1 VPLRKTIATI
11 SGPLVRAARWL
22 VEPSRAVTDCEQRRS
37 AGILAGTLSALIVTV
52 GLLLLF
58 APLRRP
64 GLLLGLLGFFIAG
77 YLLSRTRL
85 HRISGIA
92 MLVVCSLTPFASV
105 VSRASGDGETLMQI
119 LAWLSVGIL
128 LSSVLFSV
136 RVTALIAI
144 LDLAGVAAIAVWPGV
159 SDRAALVAPAMFVL
173 TLGFLTVTAA
183 AVRDRDRAR
192 IEEQSRRL
200 AENEARFRS
209 LFAATIES
217 IAICEHG
224 RIVEVNAAFE
234 ALFGH
239 GAGEVAGMPI
249 AGLLAH
255 PGALPAGGE
264 RDVTRQAVGR
274 RKDGS
279 TFPMELRWKS
289 DHAYQGR
296 RVEVLALHDITER
309 KRVEHA
315 LIEAKDHAEAA
326 AQAKTAF
333 LTNMSHELRTPM
345 NAVIGMTGLLLESAL
360 EPGQRDC
367 VETIRDSG
375 DALLAI
381 INDILDC
388 AQIEA
393 GKLVLAHERFDLHHC
408 IESAL
413 DLAAGAAVPKQL
425 DLACVLDPALPQAVI
440 GDEARM
446 RQILVQLLGNAI
458 KFTERGHVT
467 LSVRVSDAGAEPS
480 APWELEVAVED
491 TGIGIARAQEAQ
503 LFQSFRQ
510 VDGSR
515 SRRYGGTGL
524 GLAISKY
531 LVEHMGGKI
540 WVESRAGVGSTF
552 RFSARL
558 PVADRA
564 PPAYL
569 AAAPAELA
577 GRRVLIVDDCPAVR
591 DAIRH
596 HAARWGMHTEEA
608 ASGADLHALASLGH
622 VFDAMLIDRRLAD
635 IERPMLAPLLAPV
648 LGPGGGSGP
657 GASGAGRDRRVIAL
671 VHAGLVPASPQV
683 AELAGL
689 ELDKPVKPER
699 LHGALRAALDPR
711 RASEPALPAVVA
723 TTGAVANAG
732 RALRILVAEDNL
744 VNQKLMRLLLGRLGY
759 RADVVANGREAVEA
773 VQRQHYDVVL
783 MDLHMPEMDGMQA
796 TSYIRARLGAQ
807 PRIIAVTAD
816 VLDETQARCMAVGMD
831 AYLTKPVDVADL
843 TAVLHRV

>member
-1 VPLRKTIATI
+1 VTSRNIIETI
-11 SGPLVRAARWL
+11 SDPLARAARSL
-22 VEPSRAVTDCEQRRS
+22 TEPSRAVTDPHQRRS
-37 AGILAGTLSALIVTV
+37 ARILAGTLIVSV
-52 GLLLLF
+52 GSILLF
-58 APLRRP
+58 APSRVP
-64 GLLLGLLGFFIAG
+64 GVLVALLGILTIG
-77 YLLSRTRL
+77 YVLSRTQL
-85 HRISGIA
+85 HRICGVA
-92 MLVVCSLTPFASV
+92 VLVACSLTPFAGAV
-105 VSRASGDGETLMQI
+105 I
-119 LAWLSVGIL
+119 LSPLAGKAGAPVQSLVWLGVGVL
-128 LSSVLFSV
+128 VSSVLFSV
-136 RVTALIAI
+136 RVTALLVV
-144 LDLAGVAAIAVWPGV
+144 LDLAGVALLAVWPGW
-159 SDRAALVAPAMFVL
+159 ANPAELLQPAMFVL
-173 TLGFLTVTAA
+173 TIGFLTVAAA
-183 AVRDRDRAR
+183 AVRDRDRGR
-192 IEEQSRRL
+192 IEEQSGRL

-209 LFAATIES
+209 LFAATVES

-224 RIVEVNAAFE
+224 RIVEVNPAFE

-239 GAGEVAGMPI
+239 GADELAGMSV
-249 AGLLAH
+249 ADLLAD
-255 PGALPAGGE
+255 PGALPGDGE
-264 RDVTRQAVGR
+264 WDATRQAMGR

-279 TFPMELRWKS
+279 TFPVQLTAKS

-296 RVEVLALHDITER
+296 AVEVLAIHDITER
-309 KRVEHA
+309 RRVEAA

-345 NAVIGMTGLLLESAL
+345 NAVIGMTGLLLESDID
-360 EPGQRDC
+360 PGQRDC

-393 GKLVLAHERFDLHHC
+393 GKLVLAHERFDLHRC
-408 IESAL
+408 IDSAL
-413 DLAAGAAVPKQL
+413 ELAAGAAVPKQL
-425 DLACVLDPALPQAVI
+425 DVVCVLDPALPRAVI

-467 LSVRVSDAGAEPS
+467 LSARVQARVEEQDG
-480 APWELEVAVED
+480 PWELAVAVED
-491 TGIGIARAQEAQ
+491 TGIGINRGEEAQ

-552 RFSARL
+552 RFSVRL
-558 PVADRA
+558 PVADPA

-569 AAAPAELA
+569 AASPAGLA
-577 GRRVLIVDDCPAVR
+577 GRRLLIVDDCPAVR
-591 DAIRH
+591 DAVRH
-596 HAARWGMHTEEA
+596 HAALWGMQVDEA
-608 ASGADLHALASLGH
+608 ASREDLHALAFQGK
-622 VFDAMLIDRRLAD
+622 VFDVALVDPDVDGIDRAV
-635 IERPMLAPLLAPV
+635 LAPI
-648 LGPGGGSGP
+648 LGPE
-657 GASGAGRDRRVIAL
+657 RRIIAL
-671 VHAGLVPASPQV
+671 IHTGAHAGAASV
-683 AELAGL
+683 SARLAELAWRA
-689 ELDKPVKPER
+689 LDKPIRPER
-699 LHGALRAALDPR
+699 LHDVLWAALDAR
-711 RASEPALPAVVA
+711 RASEPAQPALVPAGVA
-723 TTGAVANAG
+723 TAVATAADAS

-759 RADVVANGREAVEA
+759 RADIVANGREAVEA

-796 TSYIRARLGAQ
+796 TSYIRARLGAR

-816 VLDETQARCMAVGMD
+816 VLDETQARCLAAGMD

>member
-1 VPLRKTIATI
+1 MTSRTFNQTI
-11 SGPLVRAARWL
+11 SGPLARAARAL
-22 VEPSRAVTDCEQRRS
+22 TEPSRAVADPEQRRS
-37 AGILAGTLSALIVTV
+37 ARILAGTLLALIVML
-52 GLLLLF
+52 GLRF
-58 APLRRP
+58 VVAAAFRP
-64 GLLLGLLGFFIAG
+64 EVIIALLGVLAVG
-77 YLLSRTRL
+77 YFVSRTRL
-85 HRISGIA
+85 HRACGVA
-92 MLVVCSLTPFASV
+92 MLVAFSVAPMASAAAISRQTGDAAAVTQVLSWLTVA
-105 VSRASGDGETLMQI
+105 
-119 LAWLSVGIL
+119 IL
-128 LSSVLFSV
+128 LSSVLFSGRV
-136 RVTALIAI
+136 AALVTALH
-144 LDLAGVAAIAVWPGV
+144 LAGMTLLAVWPGGPQL
-159 SDRAALVAPAMFVL
+159 SALMLPAMLVL
-173 TLGFLTVTAA
+173 MVGVLTVTAA
-183 AVRDRDRAR
+183 AVRDRQRRRIAEQAR
-192 IEEQSRRL
+192 HL

-209 LFAATIES
+209 LFAATVES
-217 IAICEHG
+217 IAICERG
-224 RIVEVNAAFE
+224 RIVEVNPAFE

-239 GAGEVAGMPI
+239 GADEI
-249 AGLLAH
+249 AGTSVADLLVDPA
-255 PGALPAGGE
+255 ALPAEGE
-264 RDVTRQAVGR
+264 RDTTRQAVAR
-274 RKDGS
+274 RKDGG
-279 TFPMELRWKS
+279 TFPVQLTIKS

-309 KRVEHA
+309 RRVEDA

-360 EPGQRDC
+360 DPGQRDC

-413 DLAAGAAVPKQL
+413 DLAAGAALPKQL
-425 DLACVLDPALPQAVI
+425 DVACMLDPALPRAVV
-440 GDEARM
+440 GDEARV
-446 RQILVQLLGNAI
+446 RQILVQLLGNAV

-467 LSVRVSDAGAEPS
+467 LSARVSAGGAQGETQGG
-480 APWELEVAVED
+480 PWELEVTVED
-491 TGIGIARAQEAQ
+491 TGIGITRAQEAQ

-531 LVEHMGGKI
+531 LIEHLGGRI

-552 RFSARL
+552 RFTVRL
-558 PVADRA
+558 PVVDPA

-569 AAAPAELA
+569 AASPAELA
-577 GRRVLIVDDCPAVR
+577 GQRLLIVDDCPAIR
-591 DAIRH
+591 DAVRH
-596 HAARWGMHTEEA
+596 YAARWGMHTEEA
-608 ASGADLHALASLGH
+608 ASREDLHALAFQGR
-622 VFDAMLIDRRLAD
+622 VFDVVMIDRHLAGID
-635 IERPMLAPLLAPV
+635 RAVLAPLLGRAGAPGAGREPRVIAMVHAGSAPV
-648 LGPGGGSGP
+648 L
-657 GASGAGRDRRVIAL
+657 AG
-671 VHAGLVPASPQV
+671 
-683 AELAGL
+683 LAGL
-689 ELDKPVKPER
+689 EIDKPIRPER
-699 LHGALRAALDPR
+699 LHHALHVALEARLAPE
-711 RASEPALPAVVA
+711 SALPPMIPTGLAAAGA
-723 TTGAVANAG
+723 TGLAT

-796 TSYIRARLGAQ
+796 TSYIRARLGAR

-816 VLDETQARCMAVGMD
+816 VLDETQARCLAVGMD

-843 TAVLHRV
+843 TAVLHEV

>member
-1 VPLRKTIATI
+1 MV
-11 SGPLVRAARWL
+11 
-22 VEPSRAVTDCEQRRS
+22 
-37 AGILAGTLSALIVTV
+37 ALNVTV
-52 GLLLLF
+52 GAILLF
-58 APLRRP
+58 APIARP
-64 GLLLGLLGFFIAG
+64 GVIVVLLAILAG
-77 YLLSRTRL
+77 GYVLSRTRF
-85 HRISGIA
+85 HRVCSIA
-92 MLVVCSLTPFASV
+92 MLVICSLTPFTSAV
-105 VSRASGDGETLMQI
+105 FIARVSGSLGAPMQT
-119 LAWLSVGIL
+119 LAWLGIGIL
-128 LSSVLFSV
+128 VSSVLFSV
-136 RVTALIAI
+136 RVTVLIVALNMAGLLLIAA
-144 LDLAGVAAIAVWPGV
+144 LPGWA
-159 SDRAALVAPAMFVL
+159 DRSALVVPAMFVL
-173 TLGFLTVTAA
+173 VIGFLTVAAA

-192 IEEQSRRL
+192 LAEQSRRL

-209 LFAATIES
+209 LFAATVES
-217 IAICEHG
+217 IAICEGG
-224 RIVEVNAAFE
+224 RIVEVNPAFE

-239 GAGEVAGMPI
+239 RADELAGMSV
-249 AGLLAH
+249 AELLAD
-255 PGALPAGGE
+255 PGAAPAAGE
-264 RDVTRQAVGR
+264 RDVTRQALAR
-274 RKDGS
+274 RKDGG
-279 TFPMELRWKS
+279 TFPVQLTVKS

-296 RVEVLALHDITER
+296 TVEALALHDITER
-309 KRVEHA
+309 KRVEDA
-315 LIEAKDHAEAA
+315 LIEAKEHAEAA

-360 EPGQRDC
+360 DPGQRDC

-393 GKLVLAHERFDLHHC
+393 GKLVLAHERFDLHRC
-408 IESAL
+408 IDSAL
-413 DLAAGAAVPKQL
+413 DLVAGAAVPKQL
-425 DLACVLDPALPQAVI
+425 DVAYVLDPELPRAVI
-440 GDEARM
+440 GDEARV

-467 LSVRVSDAGAEPS
+467 LSARVRTAAEQG
-480 APWELEVAVED
+480 APWELELVVQD
-491 TGIGIARAQEAQ
+491 TGIGITRSQEAQ

-531 LVEHMGGKI
+531 LVEHMAGKI

-552 RFSARL
+552 RFTVRL
-558 PVADRA
+558 PVADPT

-569 AAAPAELA
+569 LASPPELA
-577 GRRVLIVDDCPAVR
+577 GRRLLIVDDCPAVR
-591 DAIRH
+591 DAVRH
-596 HAARWGMHTEEA
+596 HAALWGMQVEEA
-608 ASGADLHALASLGH
+608 ASREDLHALAFQGK
-622 VFDAMLIDRRLAD
+622 VFDVALVDPHLAGIDRAVLA
-635 IERPMLAPLLAPV
+635 AV
-648 LGPGGGSGP
+648 LGP
-657 GASGAGRDRRVIAL
+657 DQRVIAMIYT
-671 VHAGLVPASPQV
+671 VGHAGGPHAGALAWAKL
-683 AELAGL
+683 AELAVR
-689 ELDKPVKPER
+689 ELDKPIRPDR
-699 LHGALRAALDPR
+699 LFHALRAALDAR
-711 RASEPALPAVVA
+711 RPSSEPALPSMVSTGVA
-723 TTGAVANAG
+723 AGMGAVGATATAAG

-796 TSYIRARLGAQ
+796 TSYIRARLGSR